1 MRNQHTTW
9 DRKKFSAFLVNKK
22 GCSTV
27 VGSNYISRCLRVEGA
42 LKIDL
47 LDAAKTV
54 DEYLVLNSNL
64 CKYAEKN
71 SRDIK
76 SSRVL
81 IRTLRAAVKSF
92 IEFRS
97 ASVAKKL
104 PRFYGGKVIASNES
118 KSQAN

>member
-27 VGSNYISRCLRVEGA
+27 VGSNYISRCLRVERA

-104 PRFYGGKVIASNES
+104 PRF
-118 KSQAN
+118 